1 MRYKIVDRSGV
12 ESNSDDT
19 FEDVAA
25 VVTRGTVVS
34 NQESQQEETRI
45 DRQRS
50 DRHHYDTDFINVMLF
65 GCLGALVYIGGY
77 TSLLSPSLL
86 AFSFV
91 YDMLSMLT
99 ISPRSIT

>member
-34 NQESQQEETRI
+34 NQESQQEEI
-45 DRQRS
+45 ACRS
-50 DRHHYDTDFINVMLF
+50 
-65 GCLGALVYIGGY
+65 CK
-77 TSLLSPSLL
+77 S
-86 AFSFV
+86 
-91 YDMLSMLT
+91 
-99 ISPRSIT
+99 